1 MDARQKKLDYRTAA
15 RLLVADYEW
24 LKSDPDVDAVGY
36 IEQVWNPE
44 AYEVYKAILDHH
56 PDAIQLAL
64 LWQTDRLSVM
74 RLAARNAPSI
84 ATEIIDIERVADLL
98 CVSKETVARLTKNGE
113 IPSYRIGDRLVR
125 YSLDEIQGYLRRNA
139 Q

>member
-1 MDARQKKLDYRTAA
+1 MDAHKPRKLDYRTAA

-24 LKSDPDVDAVGY
+24 GREEADSYYLREIWS
-36 IEQVWNPE
+36 PE
-44 AYEVYKAILDHH
+44 AYEVYLAILDHH

-64 LWQTDRLSVM
+64 LWRAGGKYEVM
-74 RLAARNAPSI
+74 RIAARNAPSTT
-84 ATEIIDIERVADLL
+84 AEIVDIERVADLL
-98 CVSKETVARLTKNGE
+98 TVSKETVARLTKNGE

-125 YSLDEIQGYLRRNA
+125 YDLDEIREYLRRNA